1 VCAYG
6 DTDPQESQHCS
17 LENGFN
23 RSILIGFPPYIECR
37 PNIVVKN
44 VPKKANVWDVVI
56 EKLKRVKMGIVF
68 HVGMK
73 CFMNPTIVPGV
84 MKNLLWEQMGIV
96 QGVGPN
102 GLGVKKYLQSLMLMK
117 SMN

>member
-1 VCAYG
+1 MWLEQLIS
-6 DTDPQESQHCS
+6 PQ
-17 LENGFN
+17 
-23 RSILIGFPPYIECR
+23 PYIECR

-44 VPKKANVWDVVI
+44 VPKTVIVWDVVI
-56 EKLKRVKMGIVF
+56 QKLKRVKLGIVF

-73 CFMNPTIVPGV
+73 CFMNPIIVQDV
-84 MKNLLWEQMGIV
+84 MKNLLCAQMGIV

-102 GLGVKKYLQSLMLMK
+102 GLDVKKYLQSLMLMK